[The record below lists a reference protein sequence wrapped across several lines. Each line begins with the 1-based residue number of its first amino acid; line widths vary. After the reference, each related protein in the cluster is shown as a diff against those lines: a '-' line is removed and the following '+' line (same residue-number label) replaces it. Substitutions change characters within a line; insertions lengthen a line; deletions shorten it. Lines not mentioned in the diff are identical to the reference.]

1 MAVVDYNRSF
11 SFLLGLLI
19 SYIFY
24 LIYNVYVYVNQ
35 KTNSFLYFNFYLTIF
50 YNKKLCL
57 NQPQL
62 INYAMIL
69 I

>member
-24 LIYNVYVYVNQ
+24 LIYNERKCICICEPEN
-35 KTNSFLYFNFYLTIF
+35 
-50 YNKKLCL
+50 
-57 NQPQL
+57 
-62 INYAMIL
+62 
-69 I
+69 